1 MVLTQAQQHDA
12 YREARDILKLG
23 QKWQELMPGEKRPN
37 FERAARE
44 VLKRALGHKI
54 ERNEQ
59 PLALHSGEMHEHAP
73 REAALVERYLRSGTV
88 HPDALHSF
96 HGRTRAPEPE
106 VPEEPEDDLEDLPD
120 FDLYIQNLHEDKIYP
135 AHYVPGSGHLPA
147 RSPRRA
153 RGAGGEEERARR
165 HAAAQRLRSC
175 ALSKSCFG
183 AQKHK

>member
-23 QKWQELMPGEKRPN
+23 EKWQELMPGEKRPD
-37 FERAARE
+37 FTRAARE

-59 PLALHSGEMHEHAP
+59 PLDIHEGEMHEHAP

-96 HGRTRAPEPE
+96 HGRARAP
-106 VPEEPEDDLEDLPD
+106 VPVPPVAPSDNLDDLPD
-120 FDLYIQNLHEDKIYP
+120 FDVYIQNLHDDLVYP
-135 AHYVPGSGHLPA
+135 AHYVPGSGTYLPA
-147 RSPRRA
+147 HHGVPEAQEVKQSAP
-153 RGAGGEEERARR
+153 
-165 HAAAQRLRSC
+165 AATRMPSAYE
-175 ALSKSCFG
+175 AV
-183 AQKHK
+183 H

>member
-23 QKWQELMPGEKRPN
+23 EKWQELMPGEKRPN
-37 FERAARE
+37 FTRAARE

-59 PLALHSGEMHEHAP
+59 PLDIHEGEMHEHAP

-96 HGRTRAPEPE
+96 HGRRRAVEADPAP
-106 VPEEPEDDLEDLPD
+106 VPEDNLDDLPD
-120 FDLYIQNLHEDKIYP
+120 FDVYVQNLHEDQIYP
-135 AHYVPGSGHLPA
+135 GHYMPGSGNFLPGHHDA
-147 RSPRRA
+147 PVAQEVKQSAPAGTMLPSPYEA
-153 RGAGGEEERARR
+153 V
-165 HAAAQRLRSC
+165 H
-175 ALSKSCFG
+175 
-183 AQKHK
+183 

>member
-120 FDLYIQNLHEDKIYP
+120 FDVYIQNLHEDKIYP
-135 AHYVPGSGHLPA
+135 AHYVPGSGTYLPA
-147 RSPRRA
+147 HHGVPETQEVKQSAP
-153 RGAGGEEERARR
+153 AGTLLPSAYEVV
-165 HAAAQRLRSC
+165 H
-175 ALSKSCFG
+175 
-183 AQKHK
+183 

>member
-23 QKWQELMPGEKRPN
+23 EKWQELMPGEKRPD
-37 FERAARE
+37 FTRAARE

-59 PLALHSGEMHEHAP
+59 PLAVHSGEMHEHAP

-96 HGRTRAPEPE
+96 HGRRRAPKP
-106 VPEEPEDDLEDLPD
+106 VPREAVSDDVDDLPD
-120 FDLYIQNLHEDKIYP
+120 FDVYVQNLHEDQIYP
-135 AHYVPGSGHLPA
+135 GHYMPGSGNFLPGHHDA
-147 RSPRRA
+147 PVAQEVKQSAPAGTMLPSPYEA
-153 RGAGGEEERARR
+153 V
-165 HAAAQRLRSC
+165 H
-175 ALSKSCFG
+175 
-183 AQKHK
+183 